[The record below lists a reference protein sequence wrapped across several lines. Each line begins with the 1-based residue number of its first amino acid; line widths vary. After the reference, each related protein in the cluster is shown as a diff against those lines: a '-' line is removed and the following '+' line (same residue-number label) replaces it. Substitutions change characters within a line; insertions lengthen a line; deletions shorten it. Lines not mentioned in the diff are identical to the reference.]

1 MLINHH
7 AMAHIITISLD
18 AGMLA
23 EIERAGREMGFSGR
37 SEIIRA
43 GMRML
48 LADGKERERL
58 KGKIN
63 SVLVLIHDR
72 KAEDAVTKIKHE
84 FEDIIYTQIHNHL
97 RQGKCLELFI
107 LEGDAE
113 RVRRLVNLF
122 QTTRKMEYVK
132 LIVA

>member
-1 MLINHH
+1 MLNNHPV
-7 AMAHIITISLD
+7 MAHIIAISLNGD
-18 AGMLA
+18 MLE
-23 EIERAGREMGFSGR
+23 EIERAEREMGFSGR

-43 GMRML
+43 GVRML

-63 SVLVLIHDR
+63 SVLVLIHDQR
-72 KAEDAVTKIKHE
+72 AEDAVTKIKHE
-84 FEDIIYTQIHNHL
+84 FEDIIDTQIHNHL
-97 RQGKCLELFI
+97 RQGRCLELFI